1 MKYLSCSILYDLF
14 HESTKAL
21 LPLVV
26 TMHSNLS
33 IQNNH
38 YLFAFVHTDEQREQL
53 PCNHCVF
60 PLEIWDDNLILVKGG
75 TTLICAAINGHRD
88 CIRAWIESGADVN
101 KTDRDKNTP
110 LIWASTRNNVACVE
124 LLLRNG
130 ADVNRTTT
138 DNRTA
143 LHVAANNGHVD
154 SLNLLIKAGA
164 GVNARDDEGE
174 TPLISAAESLAD
186 DNHRCVDSLIKSG
199 ADVNA
204 TDTKGNSPLAFG
216 VFWSISRIVE
226 VLIQAGADVNASDYD
241 GNPALTIAIGF
252 GNVEMT
258 DMLIQAGADVNRRD
272 RSGETLLMSVDWLMN
287 GLDEDD
293 NDDDIKDICFCQVT
307 LLMKLLRANAD
318 INRTDN
324 FGLNA
329 LLRRLHLNHETNPKK
344 CNVLMLLYA
353 AGETLQGLT
362 LQRLKTE
369 ILEGEEVPECIKE
382 TFTDTSLKHLCRQH
396 IRKHLIQQK
405 PHRHLF
411 GVIPQLGLPSLI
423 ESYLLYNMSLDID
436 NE

>member
-1 MKYLSCSILYDLF
+1 M
-14 HESTKAL
+14 
-21 LPLVV
+21 
-26 TMHSNLS
+26 
-33 IQNNH
+33 IQ
-38 YLFAFVHTDEQREQL
+38 
-53 PCNHCVF
+53 
-60 PLEIWDDNLILVKGG
+60 VKGG
-75 TTLICAAINGHRD
+75 TTLICAAVNGHSG
-88 CIRAWIESGADVN
+88 CISAWLESGADVN
-101 KTDRDKNTP
+101 KSDRDKNTA
-110 LIWASTRNNVACVE
+110 LIWAATRNNFECVE
-124 LLLRNG
+124 LLLRSG
-130 ADVNRTTT
+130 ADVNKATT

-143 LHVAANNGHVD
+143 LHIAANNGHVV
-154 SLNLLIKAGA
+154 SLNLLIKRGA
-164 GVNARDDEGE
+164 DVNKRDDEGK
-174 TPLISAAESLAD
+174 TPLICAAESLAG
-186 DNHRCVDSLIKSG
+186 DNHKCVDALIKAG

-204 TDTKGNSPLAFG
+204 TDSRGNSPLAFT
-216 VFWSISRIVE
+216 VFWSIAKIVE
-226 VLIQAGADVNASDYD
+226 ILIRAGADVNSSDYD

-287 GLDEDD
+287 DVDEDD
-293 NDDDIKDICFCQVT
+293 NKDDNKDICFCQVT

-318 INRTDN
+318 VNRTDN

-362 LQRLKTE
+362 LRRLKTE

-396 IRKHLIQQK
+396 IRKHLIQLK

-411 GVIPQLGLPSLI
+411 GVIPQLGLQSLI